1 MPFSPQGRL
10 KELGFESSSIHHAKD
25 PVKAVTEAQ
34 ALFVGGGNGFR
45 LLKEL
50 YKHEGLVEARDS
62 LVFTFTSY
70 TFFFFASDHPL
81 ARAVRQAGVHR
92 LVGGH
97 QRGGAVHTRVHLQC
111 VPLHNMKLRTS
122 YIPSVVPGL
131 THALQCPL
139 WRRPRSTRWA
149 WSRASCRPTSMTGRT
164 RRR

>member
-70 TFFFFASDHPL
+70 TFFFLLQTIRSRVLSGKL
-81 ARAVRQAGVHR
+81 AFIGSSAGTNAAGQSIHVSICSAFR
-92 LVGGH
+92 C
-97 QRGGAVHTRVHLQC
+97 T
-111 VPLHNMKLRTS
+111 
-122 YIPSVVPGL
+122 I
-131 THALQCPL
+131 
-139 WRRPRSTRWA
+139 
-149 WSRASCRPTSMTGRT
+149 
-164 RRR
+164 